1 MPFYPYAVLQ
11 NYGLGNKYHNAFR
24 SIHAA
29 STMPKYSN
37 FRKDYNY
44 LMSKKF
50 NVGGGPVASNALA
63 IRSLQRKVAGLKP
76 EIQYFTHTDNYSGLA
91 GDTLHVHN
99 WSPTTDL
106 AGAADRDERIL
117 GDSWKN
123 KYMEIRAQFGG
134 TTGFPGPLR
143 LVVYK
148 PHKAATT
155 LSFTDFNNVMDPS
168 NCTVLH
174 DEIIKPYT
182 VLNNNSST
190 GQNQNIMVFTRK
202 INLKNL
208 KSTFIGTTPEVGN
221 VRCVILQLGLGS
233 ATPTTGGSVTTK
245 LAYANK

>member
-11 NYGLGNKYHNAFR
+11 NYGIGNKYHNAFR

-37 FRKDYNY
+37 FRKDYARLASY
-44 LMSKKF
+44 RK
-50 NVGGGPVASNALA
+50 PVPGSTSGNALA

-76 EIQYFTHTDNYSGLA
+76 EVQYFTHTDSYSGLA
-91 GDTLHVHN
+91 GDTFHVHN
-99 WSPTTDL
+99 WSPTSDL
-106 AGAADRDERIL
+106 ASATDRDERIL

-134 TTGFPGPLR
+134 TTGFPGPFR

-148 PHKAATT
+148 PHKAGTT

-174 DEIIKPYT
+174 DEIIKPYA

-190 GQNQNIMVFTRK
+190 GKNQNIMVFARK

-208 KSTFIGTTPEVGN
+208 KSTFIGSTPEAGN
-221 VRCVILQLGLGS
+221 VRCVLLMWGMGT
-233 ATPTTGGSVTTK
+233 ATPTIGGSITTK